1 VYYIAEV
8 TTCGRKV
15 VDVDDEFKYAEKKA
29 IKHSGRSGL
38 AVDILDELFRPLK
51 QVYEWRE
58 EG

>member
-1 VYYIAEV
+1 MFYIAEV
-8 TTCGRKV
+8 TTRGRKV
-15 VDVDDEFKYAEKKA
+15 VDMDDEFKYAETKA

-58 EG
+58 DE